1 MVKPVLNTVADLS
14 QMFFKKG
21 VLKNFAKTP
30 MLESLVNKVAG
41 LKAWNFN
48 KKRFQHRCFPM
59 AASRNVKTFHLSKCF
74 VIN

>member
-1 MVKPVLNTVADLS
+1 MVKSVLNTVADLS

-30 MLESLVNKVAG
+30 MLEFLVNKNR
-41 LKAWNFN
+41 L
-48 KKRFQHRCFPM
+48 QHRCFPM
-59 AASRNVKTFHLSKCF
+59 AASGNVKTFHLSKCF